1 MQQDVVDNLEQQLQ
15 ELMQQCRQAESHLS
29 NCRQSLGLHDHQES
43 ELKVGTQRAD
53 DLLEELKDEI
63 SRNTMNDGNLHGLK
77 SSLADIEEEKR
88 LNEASYVDSVNAMDS
103 VVERIKAIKR
113 ELAEKDAEIA
123 PLQENIR
130 VLQENENRIAEK
142 RKNAL
147 GQKNIV
153 IGKLENAKSEERA
166 AEQQRREVEARV
178 NDYIEK
184 ATLVS
189 PRVSIDPGETVT
201 SLDKKHSRLREQL
214 QQYNQQ

>member
-15 ELMQQCRQAESHLS
+15 ELTQQCRQAESHLA
-29 NCRQSLGLHDHQES
+29 NCRESLDSHDHQEH

-63 SRNTMNDGNLHGLK
+63 SRNSMNDGNLHSLK
-77 SSLADIEEEKR
+77 SALADIEEEKR

-103 VVERIKAIKR
+103 VVERIKAIMR

-123 PLQENIR
+123 PLQEKIR
-130 VLQENENRIAEK
+130 VLQEQESRIADK

-153 IGKLENAKSEERA
+153 IGKLENAKNEERA

-178 NDYIEK
+178 NDYIEQ
-184 ATLVS
+184 ANLVS
-189 PRVSIDPGETVT
+189 PRVSIDPGETVA
-201 SLDKKHSRLREQL
+201 SLDMKHSRLREQL